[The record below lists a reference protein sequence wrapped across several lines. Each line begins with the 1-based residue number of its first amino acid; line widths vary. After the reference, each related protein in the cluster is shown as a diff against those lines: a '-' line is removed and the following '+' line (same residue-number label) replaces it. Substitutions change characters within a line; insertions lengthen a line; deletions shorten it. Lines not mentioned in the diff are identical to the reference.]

1 MAAAMQGQPFKVVKT
16 TKGLDVP
23 WGSEYVLEGRILSRQ
38 REPEGPFGEFPGYYS
53 GGHEFPVIEI
63 DRVSHRKHQIYEG
76 LYLGRPWTE
85 LDYCQ
90 ALTTCAPILCNRAGG
105 KQRP

>member
-1 MAAAMQGQPFKVVKT
+1 
-16 TKGLDVP
+16 
-23 WGSEYVLEGRILSRQ
+23 
-38 REPEGPFGEFPGYYS
+38 
-53 GGHEFPVIEI
+53 VIEI
-63 DRVSHRKHQIYEG
+63 DRVSHRKDQIYEG